1 MKKLFLGSM
10 ALAAVIAGPA
20 MAADMPVKA
29 PPPPPV
35 VWNWSGVYL
44 GAHAGGAWSRTDWSS
59 DFNCAVGVLC
69 DSISQDGSGWL
80 VGAQYGARWQWGAW
94 VFGIEGTYS
103 ASRIR
108 SDDPSTCT
116 PGVNT
121 CIGIPGGFDVH
132 HETTIQ
138 TLITGTASLGYAWDR
153 TLWYVKGGWAGG
165 EIRRKSVD
173 ILGPAVAATF
183 FGGDTRNAT
192 GWTVGTGL
200 EYMALKTA
208 MGYVSFGIEYD
219 YYRLTASGFTN
230 NAITG
235 GGALSFV
242 TNASDITADVHQ
254 VVLRANVAVDWCTL
268 GMWSCSAPVVAKY

>member
-1 MKKLFLGSM
+1 MKRILFGSIALIALGMS
-10 ALAAVIAGPA
+10 APA

-29 PPPPPV
+29 KAPPPV
-35 VWNWSGVYL
+35 VWDWSGVYL
-44 GAHAGGAWSRTDWSS
+44 GAHAGGAWARTNWDS
-59 DFNCAVGVLC
+59 DFNCAVGVFC
-69 DSISQDGSGWL
+69 DSISQKPSGWL

-94 VFGIEGTYS
+94 VVGLEGTYS
-103 ASRIR
+103 AARIR
-108 SDDPSTCT
+108 ADDPSTCT

-138 TLITGTASLGYAWDR
+138 TLITGTAQLGYTWDR

-165 EIRRKSVD
+165 EIRRKSADV
-173 ILGPAVAATF
+173 LGAPAATF
-183 FGGDTRNAT
+183 FGGDTRNAS

-200 EYMALKTA
+200 EYMALKTS

-219 YYRLTASGFTN
+219 YYRLKASGFRN
-230 NAITG
+230 NAISGT
-235 GGALSFV
+235 GALAFV

-268 GMWSCSAPVVAKY
+268 SIWSCSAPVTAKY